1 MKQNS
6 FKPLY
11 LLLSLLFVVVA
22 VQSYLIYDLKN
33 SVGNESQL
41 QKVEKNGV
49 VKPFG
54 DDFFN
59 NFYTDSTDPFEQ
71 MKKMQEEMQK
81 SFGHFNSIFSDDPFF
96 KEAFS
101 NMATM
106 PLSDIQ
112 ETKNSYVIE
121 VNIPGANK
129 QKIDVKTQGN
139 YLTIHASSE
148 KKNDINNSNYIH
160 RERYTQNF
168 ERKFYLPDDADMENM
183 TNDYKNGILTVTIP
197 KKR

>member
-11 LLLSLLFVVVA
+11 LLLSLLFIVVA
-22 VQSYLIYDLKN
+22 VQSYFLYDLKS
-33 SVGNESQL
+33 SVGNENQL
-41 QKVEKNGV
+41 EQIEKNAV
-49 VKPFG
+49 VKPFD
-54 DDFFN
+54 DDFIN
-59 NFYTDSTDPFEQ
+59 SFYTNTTDPFEQ

-81 SFGHFNSIFSDDPFF
+81 SFGHLNSIFSDDPFF
-96 KEAFS
+96 KEAFG

-121 VNIPGANK
+121 VNIPGAEK
-129 QKIDVKTQGN
+129 QKIDVKAQGN

-168 ERKFYLPDDADMENM
+168 ERKFYLPDDADNDNM